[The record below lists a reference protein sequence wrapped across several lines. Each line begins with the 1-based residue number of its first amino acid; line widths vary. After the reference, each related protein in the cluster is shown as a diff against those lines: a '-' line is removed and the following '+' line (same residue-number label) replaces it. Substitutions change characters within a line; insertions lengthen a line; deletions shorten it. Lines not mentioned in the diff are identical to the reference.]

1 MRLPERVAYGPGSS
15 QFCELFVTKTTSPGR
30 AGPYPV
36 VVLVHGGFWRAQYD
50 RTLEWQVAGDLCERG
65 FAVWN
70 VEYRRVGDGGGW
82 PATFEDVAAAVD
94 ALGGTGDER
103 LDLGRVV
110 FVGHSAGGHLALWA
124 AGRAGL
130 PDGAPGA
137 GPRVRPV
144 AAVAQA
150 GVVDLDE
157 ASRLRLSDAAVHE
170 LLGGSPDEQPERYE
184 LASPRRRLPLG
195 VPLLLVHGDRDGNV
209 PVEMSQAFAAAAEA
223 AGDECELVVVS
234 GEGHAEHLEPDSR
247 VWRAVVDWLDR

>member
-1 MRLPERVAYGPGSS
+1 LRLPERVAYGPGSS
-15 QFCELFVTKTTSPGR
+15 QFCELFVPKTTSPGR

-36 VVLVHGGFWRAQYD
+36 VVLVHGGFWRAHYD
-50 RTLEWQVAGDLCERG
+50 RTLQWHVAGDLCERG

-94 ALGGTGDER
+94 ALDGTGDER

-110 FVGHSAGGHLALWA
+110 IVGHSAGGHLALWA

-157 ASRLRLSDAAVHE
+157 ASRLRLSYAAVHE

-247 VWRAVVDWLDR
+247 MWRAVVEWLDR

>member
-1 MRLPERVAYGPGSS
+1 LRLPERVAYGAGSS
-15 QFCELFVTKTTSPGR
+15 QFCELFTPTTTSPLVPSR
-30 AGPYPV
+30 V
-36 VVLVHGGFWRAQYD
+36 VVLVHGGFWRARYD
-50 RTLEWQVAGDLCERG
+50 RTLEWQLAGDLCERG
-65 FAVWN
+65 CAVWN

-94 ALGGTGDER
+94 ALAERGDER
-103 LDLGRVV
+103 LELERVAI
-110 FVGHSAGGHLALWA
+110 VGHSAGGHLALWA

-137 GPRVRPV
+137 GPRVRPA

-170 LLGGSPDEQPERYE
+170 LLDGSPDERPERYE

-209 PVEMSQAFAAAAEA
+209 PVEMSREFAAAASA
-223 AGDECELVVVS
+223 AGDACELAIVS

-247 VWRAVVDWLDR
+247 AWRAVVDWLGS